1 MNDSGQRHARDADTE
16 SQRETTP
23 RLMVGSWAGEA
34 AVVEARTGRV
44 CWLRRTGRELGTLA
58 INEDAAYLATG
69 ITYAGMKRLSSARDL
84 DPDRRQRLI
93 AQVNIPSQLE
103 ARRASD
109 GALLWTYTHPKITGR
124 LHVEAENGM
133 VVAAN
138 PRHFEADVPPI
149 QVFDGMTGDLLWQID
164 GKNAQ
169 WSTDRLVAVRGGHI
183 YARLGEH
190 LDEAATALDL
200 HTGEPLWQH
209 TWHNPW
215 IFSPNGTLIAEQ
227 PPMSNMMLIDARDGA
242 ELSNI
247 PLRGMLHRLTD
258 DGIAYT
264 SMLDAP
270 NDIWLAA
277 LDARSGKQVWRV
289 AGLGADSIALDGHI
303 LCYVHTLPEQCIAE
317 VGALDAATGERLW
330 QWRSPGSLGEL
341 LRLWGPHRMPAMLWD
356 STEKSVAT
364 VREIVWKPW
373 FRLRRPRW
381 PARIPQRRQSPTM
394 KLRGI
399 RDAIASEVVWP
410 LWREFSQG
418 HWRHPWQTHD
428 ATNANWLA
436 ARWGIVFLG
445 TWLGLFALDAATG
458 RLLWHALPTIDLSFV
473 DPALAP

>member
-1 MNDSGQRHARDADTE
+1 MIDSGQRHDQDADVE
-16 SQRETTP
+16 GQRETTT

-58 INEDAAYLATG
+58 MNNGVAYLAMD

-84 DPDRRQRLI
+84 DPERRQRLI
-93 AQVNIPSQLE
+93 AQVNIPSHLE

-124 LHVEAENGM
+124 LHVEAGRGM
-133 VVAAN
+133 VVVSN
-138 PRHFEADVPPI
+138 PRHFEADDPPI
-149 QVFDGMTGDLLWQID
+149 QVFDGMTGDLLWQVE
-164 GKNAQ
+164 GRNAQ
-169 WSTDRLVAVRGGHI
+169 WSTDRLVAVREGHV

-190 LDEAATALDL
+190 SDETATALDL
-200 HTGEPLWQH
+200 HTGEPLWRH

-215 IFSPNGTLIAEQ
+215 IFSPNGALIGER
-227 PPMSNMMLIDARDGA
+227 PSMSNMLLIDARDGA
-242 ELSNI
+242 ELADI
-247 PLRGMLHRLTD
+247 PLRGMLHLLTD
-258 DGIAYT
+258 DGIAYVST
-264 SMLDAP
+264 RDGP
-270 NDIWLAA
+270 NDTWLAA
-277 LDARSGKQVWRV
+277 LDARTGNQIWRV
-289 AGLGADSIALDGHI
+289 VGLGADSIALDGQI
-303 LCYVHTLPEQCIAE
+303 LCYARTLPEQHTVE
-317 VGALDAATGERLW
+317 VGALDAATGARLW

-341 LRLWGPHRMPAMLWD
+341 LRLWGPRRMPAMLWD

-364 VREIVWKPW
+364 VREIVWQPW

-381 PARIPQRRQSPTM
+381 PVRIPQRRQTPGM
-394 KLRGI
+394 VLRGI
-399 RDAIASEVVWP
+399 QRGIAGNVGWP
-410 LWREFSQG
+410 LWHEFSQG
-418 HWRHPWQTHD
+418 HWRHPWQVND